1 MLELQ
6 DYQKRMI
13 SAIKKSNK
21 KQVLIIPYHA
31 GKTRFREAF
40 GFPGNAL
47 VITPS
52 ACRAGRSRDVRHK
65 VLQILQQS
73 PTPMTSKELATVAKA
88 RTVVVRRIL
97 HHYMKAGFVIPTGS
111 NTYTITVRGQEELNG

>member
-6 DYQKRMI
+6 DFQKRMI

-21 KQVLIIPYHA
+21 KQVFIPRHA
-31 GKTRFREAF
+31 GKIRFHEAF
-40 GFPGNAL
+40 GIP
-47 VITPS
+47 VITLS

-111 NTYTITVRGQEELNG
+111 NTYTITVRGREELNG